1 MEPQVPSTAPAS
13 VPATASETGIVL
25 DTTHDLHGDHVDPQ
39 LQVVRQ
45 NVRVA
50 LLPLAII
57 AFTLIAFIA
66 AAWTF
71 LTALQPT

>member
-1 MEPQVPSTAPAS
+1 MAQN
-13 VPATASETGIVL
+13 VPAKTEEHGLVL
-25 DTTHDLHGDHVDPQ
+25 DTTHDLHTDHVDPQ
-39 LQVVRQ
+39 IQVQHQ
-45 NVRVA
+45 NIRVA

-71 LTALQPT
+71 LTALAPS

>member
-1 MEPQVPSTAPAS
+1 MEPN
-13 VPATASETGIVL
+13 VPATTEETGLVL
-25 DTTHDLHGDHVDPQ
+25 DTVHDLHGDHVDPQ
-39 LQVVRQ
+39 LQVVKQ
-45 NVRVA
+45 NIRVA

-71 LTALQPT
+71 LTALPTS

>member
-1 MEPQVPSTAPAS
+1 MVMEPN
-13 VPATASETGIVL
+13 VPATAEETGLVL
-25 DTTHDLHGDHVDPQ
+25 DTAHDLHGDHVDPQ
-39 LQVVRQ
+39 VQVVRQ
-45 NVRVA
+45 NLRVA

-71 LTALQPT
+71 LAALPAS

>member
-1 MEPQVPSTAPAS
+1 MAPN
-13 VPATASETGIVL
+13 VPATTEETGLVL
-25 DTTHDLHGDHVDPQ
+25 DTVHDLHGDHVDPQ
-39 LQVVRQ
+39 LQVVKQ
-45 NVRVA
+45 NIRVA

-71 LTALQPT
+71 LTALPPPT

>member
-1 MEPQVPSTAPAS
+1 MQPNVPTKSD
-13 VPATASETGIVL
+13 VHGLVL

-39 LQVVRQ
+39 VQVVRQ

-57 AFTLIAFIA
+57 AFTLIALIA

-71 LTALQPT
+71 LTSLPAA

>member
-1 MEPQVPSTAPAS
+1 MEPNVPT
-13 VPATASETGIVL
+13 TLDETGLVL

-39 LQVVRQ
+39 IQVVRQ

-57 AFTLIAFIA
+57 AFTVIAFIA

-71 LTALQPT
+71 LAALPPA

>member
-1 MEPQVPSTAPAS
+1 MAMDPNL
-13 VPATASETGIVL
+13 PATTEETGLVL
-25 DTTHDLHGDHVDPQ
+25 DTTHDLHRDHVDPQ
-39 LQVVRQ
+39 IQAGQQ
-45 NVRVA
+45 NIRVA

-71 LTALQPT
+71 LTALPAT

>member
-1 MEPQVPSTAPAS
+1 MESN
-13 VPATASETGIVL
+13 VPATTEETGLAL
-25 DTTHDLHGDHVDPQ
+25 DATPDLNVDHVDPQ

-45 NVRVA
+45 NLRVA

-57 AFTLIAFIA
+57 AFIILAFIA

-71 LTALQPT
+71 LTALPAA

>member
-1 MEPQVPSTAPAS
+1 MEPMLPTSTQ
-13 VPATASETGIVL
+13 ETGLVV
-25 DTTHDLHGDHVDPQ
+25 DTSHDLHRDHIDPQ
-39 LQVVRQ
+39 RQVVAQ

-57 AFTLIAFIA
+57 AFTLMAFVA

-71 LTALQPT
+71 LAALPPPT

>member
-1 MEPQVPSTAPAS
+1 MEPRVPVTRD
-13 VPATASETGIVL
+13 ETGLVL
-25 DTTHDLHGDHVDPQ
+25 DTTHDLHRDHVDPQ
-39 LQVVRQ
+39 QQVVRQ

-57 AFTLIAFIA
+57 TFTLIAFIA

-71 LTALQPT
+71 LSALPPS

>member
-1 MEPQVPSTAPAS
+1 MEPMVPK
-13 VPATASETGIVL
+13 VHEETGLAL

-39 LQVVRQ
+39 QQAGSQ

-57 AFTLIAFIA
+57 AFTLIAFVA

-71 LTALQPT
+71 LAALPAT

>member
-1 MEPQVPSTAPAS
+1 MVMEPN
-13 VPATASETGIVL
+13 VPARAEETGLVL

-57 AFTLIAFIA
+57 AFTLIAFVA

-71 LTALQPT
+71 LTALPAS

>member
-1 MEPQVPSTAPAS
+1 MEPKLPA
-13 VPATASETGIVL
+13 VHEETGLVL

-39 LQVVRQ
+39 QQVTRQ
-45 NVRVA
+45 NLRVA

-57 AFTLIAFIA
+57 AFLVIAFVA

-71 LTALQPT
+71 LAALPTT

>member
-1 MEPQVPSTAPAS
+1 MTDANLPARHE
-13 VPATASETGIVL
+13 ETGLVL
-25 DTTHDLHGDHVDPQ
+25 DTTHDLHEDHLDPQ
-39 LQVVRQ
+39 IQVVQQ

-57 AFTLIAFIA
+57 AFILIAFIA

-71 LTALQPT
+71 LSALPPS

>member
-1 MEPQVPSTAPAS
+1 MVMKPN
-13 VPATASETGIVL
+13 VPAKAEEHGLVL
-25 DTTHDLHGDHVDPQ
+25 DTTHDLHQDHVDPQ
-39 LQVVRQ
+39 LQVTHQ

-57 AFTLIAFIA
+57 AFTLIAFVA

-71 LTALQPT
+71 LTALPPS

>member
-1 MEPQVPSTAPAS
+1 MTESRVPVTRD
-13 VPATASETGIVL
+13 ETGLVL
-25 DTTHDLHGDHVDPQ
+25 DTTHDLHRDHVDPQ
-39 LQVVRQ
+39 QQVVRQ

-57 AFTLIAFIA
+57 TFTLIAFIA

-71 LTALQPT
+71 LSALPPT

>member
-1 MEPQVPSTAPAS
+1 MTVMEQN
-13 VPATASETGIVL
+13 VPAKAEEHGLVL
-25 DTTHDLHGDHVDPQ
+25 DNAHDLYGDHVDPQ

-45 NVRVA
+45 NIRVA

-71 LTALQPT
+71 LTALPPS

>member
-1 MEPQVPSTAPAS
+1 MEPN
-13 VPATASETGIVL
+13 VPATTEETGLVL
-25 DTTHDLHGDHVDPQ
+25 DTVHDLHGDHVDPQ
-39 LQVVRQ
+39 LQVVKQ
-45 NVRVA
+45 NIRVA

-71 LTALQPT
+71 LTALPPPT

>member
-1 MEPQVPSTAPAS
+1 MEMERNL
-13 VPATASETGIVL
+13 PATAEESGLVL

-39 LQVVRQ
+39 VQVVRQ

-57 AFTLIAFIA
+57 AFIVIAFIA

-71 LTALQPT
+71 LTALPPA

>member
-1 MEPQVPSTAPAS
+1 MERN
-13 VPATASETGIVL
+13 VPATADEHGLVL

-39 LQVVRQ
+39 VQVVRQ

-57 AFTLIAFIA
+57 AFTLIALIA

-71 LTALQPT
+71 LTSLPAA

>member
-1 MEPQVPSTAPAS
+1 MEPN
-13 VPATASETGIVL
+13 VPAKAEETGLVL
-25 DTTHDLHGDHVDPQ
+25 DTTHDLHRDHIDPQ
-39 LQVVRQ
+39 LQAVQQ

-71 LTALQPT
+71 LTALPPA

>member
-1 MEPQVPSTAPAS
+1 MKEMEPMVPSARE
-13 VPATASETGIVL
+13 ETGLVV

-39 LQVVRQ
+39 RQVVRQ
-45 NVRVA
+45 NLRVA

-57 AFTLIAFIA
+57 AFMLIAFAA

-71 LTALQPT
+71 LTALVGT